1 MGILQSLIDGFDEHH
16 TGMAT
21 FNSET
26 AAPTSTST
34 ATPTFNSETAAPTFN
49 SETAALTS
57 TATVVVD
64 VENFDF
70 PSVITSGNNSH
81 TVVNHKNDSQN
92 GANDNDK
99 NSRFPILS
107 TILPIGVTSNISLSE
122 LSMSVAV
129 RLQSTL
135 RHLDESHQSVLSC
148 IINLMIKYW

>member
-26 AAPTSTST
+26 AASTST

-107 TILPIGVTSNISLSE
+107 TILPIGVTSSISISE

>member
-26 AAPTSTST
+26 AAPT
-34 ATPTFNSETAAPTFN
+34 FN

-57 TATVVVD
+57 TATVVVA

-99 NSRFPILS
+99 NSYFPILS
-107 TILPIGVTSNISLSE
+107 TILPIGEKSSICISE

>member
-49 SETAALTS
+49 SETAAPASTATPTFNSETAALTS

-81 TVVNHKNDSQN
+81 TVVNHQNDSQN

-107 TILPIGVTSNISLSE
+107 TILTIGKKSSISLSE

-135 RHLDESHQSVLSC
+135 RHLD
-148 IINLMIKYW
+148 

>member
-21 FNSET
+21 FNSKT
-26 AAPTSTST
+26 AAPTST
-34 ATPTFNSETAAPTFN
+34 ATPTFN

-81 TVVNHKNDSQN
+81 TVVNHTNNSQN
-92 GANDNDK
+92 GVNDNYK
-99 NSRFPILS
+99 NSPFSILS
-107 TILPIGVTSNISLSE
+107 TILPIGVKSNISISE

>member
-16 TGMAT
+16 TGMA
-21 FNSET
+21 
-26 AAPTSTST
+26 
-34 ATPTFNSETAAPTFN
+34 TFNSETAAPTFN

-81 TVVNHKNDSQN
+81 TVVNHTNNSQN

-107 TILPIGVTSNISLSE
+107 TILPIGVTSNISISE

>member
-26 AAPTSTST
+26 AAPTST
-34 ATPTFNSETAAPTFN
+34 ATPTFNSE
-49 SETAALTS
+49 S
-57 TATVVVD
+57 
-64 VENFDF
+64 FDF

-81 TVVNHKNDSQN
+81 TVVNHTNNSQN

-99 NSRFPILS
+99 NSYFPILS
-107 TILPIGVTSNISLSE
+107 TILTIGEKSSISISE

-135 RHLDESHQSVLSC
+135 RHLDESHQSVLSS